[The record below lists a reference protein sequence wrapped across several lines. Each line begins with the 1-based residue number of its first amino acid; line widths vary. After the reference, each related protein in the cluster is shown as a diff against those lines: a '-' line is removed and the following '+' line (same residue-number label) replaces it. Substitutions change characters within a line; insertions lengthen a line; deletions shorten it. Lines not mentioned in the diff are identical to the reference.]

1 MFIFFNGIING
12 NASLKLTSQPLM
24 IIQSCPVIVSFQH
37 YMEKRSGICSG
48 TLGFLFDCR
57 HEGESSSWKRAS

>member
-24 IIQSCPVIVSFQH
+24 IIQRCPVEDTLKGVH
-37 YMEKRSGICSG
+37 DLVESGKNTGLHCFTS
-48 TLGFLFDCR
+48 LCF
-57 HEGESSSWKRAS
+57 

>member
-24 IIQSCPVIVSFQH
+24 IIQSCPVEDTLKGVH
-37 YMEKRSGICSG
+37 DLVESGKKTGLHCFTS
-48 TLGFLFDCR
+48 LCF
-57 HEGESSSWKRAS
+57 